1 MDLENIREFLCTVR
15 GAYTAGAVGAVV
27 AVATGYLTGRLSS
40 KNRKEAIVA
49 EQNYKLENKRL
60 DLEQSKVEVEKLR
73 ASGDP
78 VKLRELEYVHKANE
92 RADQMKS
99 SELERNAV
107 NDDAE
112 RLRKNRL
119 EDFDRVRR
127 FQVEDENRKEGYAR
141 AAREDTLTL
150 SRELSVALN
159 PVIESYAQ
167 AIRNYS
173 SNGSNVEDPD
183 EKIRAEY
190 RTGVVEA
197 LLEKLGESYGNDEEE
212 YDVTDEDQERIDR
225 IVNAKYPLPKAH
237 IKPQMPAELSSLL
250 SLIPKSN

>member
-1 MDLENIREFLCTVR
+1 MDWENIREFLSTAQ

-27 AVATGYLTGRLSS
+27 LGTAGYLSGRLSS
-40 KNRKEAIVA
+40 KNRKEAIVIR
-49 EQNYKLENKRL
+49 QNYELENKRL
-60 DLEQSKVEVEKLR
+60 DLEHGKVEVEKLR
-73 ASGDP
+73 TSGDP
-78 VKLRELEYVHKANE
+78 VKLRELEYAHKASE
-92 RADQMKS
+92 RADQMKQ
-99 SELERNAV
+99 SELERSAV
-107 NDDAE
+107 RDDAE
-112 RLRKNRL
+112 RSRRIEL
-119 EDFDRVRR
+119 EDSDRSRK
-127 FQVEDENRKEGYAR
+127 FQLEDQDRKEGYAT
-141 AAREDTLTL
+141 AAREHTLL
-150 SRELSVALN
+150 LARELSGALG
-159 PVIESYAQ
+159 PVVEAYAQ
-167 AIRNYS
+167 TVRNYS

-212 YDVTDEDQERIDR
+212 YDVTYEDQERIDR